1 MAYTLMKIMIEAKTF
16 DAKTLLGKAD
26 IYFGLNR
33 ITQEQ
38 YNEIIGLINRA

>member
-16 DAKTLLGKAD
+16 NAETLLGKAD
-26 IYFGLNR
+26 TYFGLNR

-38 YNEIIGLINRA
+38 FVEIVSLINNA